1 MRPGTPSAVRKSKA
15 KVNVKSETKDK
26 AKSKTKDKAKS
37 KTKDKANDASRH
49 AGKVAAKRA
58 AQDPVEQNG
67 AAPGHAFAYFLTFK
81 LDLIKREMISRAN
94 AAYRPA
100 VGLDVRSLRVLRTIC
115 DAAGI
120 TATELNEQTL
130 IEKTLLSK
138 LVADLIERKLVRR
151 SIHPDD
157 ARHFQLWPTAAGK
170 RVRAASDELGQSLET
185 EMLSMLSADERG
197 QLNRI
202 VDKLVDVFRKSG
214 TGRRAR

>member
-1 MRPGTPSAVRKSKA
+1 MGFKLSKVFQTGRQHMRAGTPSAVEKGKTKVGAKSKA
-15 KVNVKSETKDK
+15 RDT
-26 AKSKTKDKAKS
+26 
-37 KTKDKANDASRH
+37 ANDA
-49 AGKVAAKRA
+49 AKGTGKDVLADVV
-58 AQDPVEQNG
+58 QDPAEENG
-67 AAPGHAFAYFLTFK
+67 AAAGYERAYFLTFK
-81 LDLIKREMISRAN
+81 LDLIKSEMISRAN

-100 VGLDVRSLRVLRTIC
+100 LGLDVRSLRVLRIIC

-120 TATELNEQTL
+120 TATELKEQTL

-170 RVRAASDELGQSLET
+170 RVRIASDELGQSLET

-197 QLNRI
+197 ELNRI

-214 TGRRAR
+214 RGGGER

>member
-1 MRPGTPSAVRKSKA
+1 MRAGTPSAAGKGKTKVGARSKA
-15 KVNVKSETKDK
+15 KDAADDAAGDTGKDAARNV
-26 AKSKTKDKAKS
+26 
-37 KTKDKANDASRH
+37 ANDAAQHSAEGNGTA
-49 AGKVAAKRA
+49 AGH
-58 AQDPVEQNG
+58 E
-67 AAPGHAFAYFLTFK
+67 HAYFLTFK
-81 LDLIKREMISRAN
+81 LDLIKSEMISRAN

-100 VGLDVRSLRVLRTIC
+100 VGLDVRSLRVLRIIC

-120 TATELNEQTL
+120 TATELKEQTL

-185 EMLSMLSADERG
+185 EMLSMLSAEERG
-197 QLNRI
+197 ELNRI
-202 VDKLVDVFRKSG
+202 VDKLVDVFRK
-214 TGRRAR
+214 TGRGGAER

>member
-1 MRPGTPSAVRKSKA
+1 MRAGTPSAVEKGKT
-15 KVNVKSETKDK
+15 KVN
-26 AKSKTKDKAKS
+26 AKSKTKGAGS
-37 KTKDKANDASRH
+37 GVQNDA
-49 AGKVAAKRA
+49 
-58 AQDPVEQNG
+58 AQAVGEHSAEENG
-67 AAPGHAFAYFLTFK
+67 AAGGYELAYFLTFK
-81 LDLIKREMISRAN
+81 LDLIKSEMISRAN

-100 VGLDVRSLRVLRTIC
+100 FGLDVRSLRVLRIIC

-120 TATELNEQTL
+120 TATELKEQTL

-185 EMLSMLSADERG
+185 EMLSMLSAGERG
-197 QLNRI
+197 ELNRI
-202 VDKLVDVFRKSG
+202 VDKLVEVFRK
-214 TGRRAR
+214 TGRGRGGR